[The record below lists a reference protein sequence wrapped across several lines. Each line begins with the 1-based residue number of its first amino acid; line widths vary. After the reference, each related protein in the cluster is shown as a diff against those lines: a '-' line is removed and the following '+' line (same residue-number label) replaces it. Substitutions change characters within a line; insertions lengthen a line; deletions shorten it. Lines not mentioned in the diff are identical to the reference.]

1 MPTIRLI
8 PSTYAVSSTQ
18 YLSVSNA
25 SNMYTNTDST
35 TYATITNTYA
45 STSSRY
51 LYLRGFNFGD
61 IPSTAEI
68 TSFTVK
74 IKGYE
79 SGLSTST
86 SYAPR
91 LADGTSALS
100 NTTASTNFGTST
112 KTITI
117 PTGSLTWQQIAN
129 YGSNFTIMVYVR
141 RSNRN
146 TTGYFYCHGAEIEV
160 TYSIPNPVNVSSIL
174 KSGEGTISPS
184 GTIVSYEGEEY
195 TLTITP
201 TDKSDEV
208 TLERNGT
215 DITNQLEAHY
225 AELTPI
231 SSVPGS
237 SVTTGF
243 SRTNGKFY
251 QSSSTSSDAW
261 LRYAIGHSA
270 ESPYSTSNTSNT
282 YCKDGTNDADTMG
295 WMNFPFDFSSLP
307 VNAIIDEVEVKV
319 YGAAES
325 TSETARHSDVE
336 LYSGTTLKSTRQ
348 SFTSTEN
355 GILTVSNPG
364 TWTRSELQ
372 NAQLRFIVGYYGG
385 RILGATWKVTY
396 SLPSSE
402 VEYYTYTFTVGTTD
416 TVLEVTIGASQPYIP
431 EPEDPT
437 KTYYSLTISSINATT
452 DPDGGTT
459 RVESGV
465 NQVVTITPSD
475 PQLTLALDNGTDI
488 TSQLVAHNIPSNT
501 YTVTG
506 TVSGA
511 SYGFELNN
519 STGYYTSNNNGEA
532 NSAAVSRINFD
543 LDTDCLVTIE
553 YINYAEATYDYG
565 IFGRVDTALS
575 TSYTSDSNAYHT
587 CSANSDNTPNVQTLT
602 YNVSSG
608 THFIDIKY
616 RKDTYTDS
624 YNDNLQW
631 KITSIESTEGS
642 GYYTYTLNNISQKHS
657 LIFIFGDV
665 SYYFI
670 TSTTAGNGRSF
681 PDGQQVVLEG
691 DSYRLNI
698 VPDSTSA
705 SVTLTDNNIN
715 VTSQLEQASGT
726 DKSGNPVVSY
736 KYTISNIQAAH
747 DLIISIGNVSL
758 QLYIK
763 QNGSWVSYSKVYKKI
778 NGEWVEQPSSSWD
791 ILFSE
796 DMSYRRMN

>member
-8 PSTYAVSSTQ
+8 PSTYAVSSTS

-25 SNMYTNTDST
+25 SNMYHNTDNT
-35 TYATITNTYA
+35 TYATITNTNA

-51 LYLRGFNFGD
+51 LYLRGFNFDD
-61 IPSTAEI
+61 IPSNAEV

-79 SGLSTST
+79 GGLATST

-91 LADGTSALS
+91 LANGTSALS

-117 PTGSLTWQQIAN
+117 PTGALTWQQIVN

-141 RSNRN
+141 RNNRN
-146 TTGYFYCHGAEIEV
+146 TTGYFYCYGAEIEV

-184 GTIVSYEGEEY
+184 GTTVSYEGEEY

-208 TLERNGT
+208 TLERDGT

-225 AELTPI
+225 AELAPI

-237 SVTTGF
+237 NVTTGF
-243 SRTNGKFY
+243 SRTNGGFY
-251 QSSSTSSDAW
+251 QSSSTSSDSW
-261 LRYAIGHSA
+261 LRYAIGYSA

-295 WMNFPFDFSSLP
+295 WMNYPFDFSSLP
-307 VNAIIDEVEVKV
+307 VNAVIDEVEVKV

-325 TSETARHSDVE
+325 TSETARHADVE

-348 SFTSTEN
+348 SFTSTSN
-355 GILTVSNPG
+355 GILTVSDPG

-396 SLPSSE
+396 SLPSGE

-437 KTYYSLTISSINATT
+437 KTYYSLTVSSINATT
-452 DPDGGTT
+452 DPDSGTT

-475 PQLTLALDNGTDI
+475 PQLTLALDNGNDI

-501 YTVTG
+501 YTITE

-519 STGYYTSNNNGEA
+519 STGYYTSNNDGRA

-602 YNVSSG
+602 YNISSG

-616 RKDTYTDS
+616 RKDTATDS

-698 VPDSTSA
+698 VPDSISA
-705 SVTLTDNNIN
+705 SVSLTDNNIN

-726 DKSGNPVVSY
+726 DKSGNPIVSY

-747 DLIISIGNVSL
+747 NLIISIGNVSL

-763 QNGSWVSYSKVYKKI
+763 HNGSWVSYSKVYKKI
-778 NGEWVEQPSSSWD
+778 NGEWIEQPSSSWD

>member
-8 PSTYAVSSTQ
+8 PSTYAVSSTS
-18 YLSVSNA
+18 YLSVSSA
-25 SNMYTNTDST
+25 ENMYTNTDST

-91 LADGTSALS
+91 LANGTSALS

-146 TTGYFYCHGAEIEV
+146 TTGYFYCYGAEIEV
-160 TYSIPNPVNVSSIL
+160 TYSIPNPINVSSIL

-184 GTIVSYEGEEY
+184 GTTVSYEGNEY

-208 TLERNGT
+208 TLERDGT

-225 AELTPI
+225 AELAPI

-237 SVTTGF
+237 GVTTGF

-261 LRYAIGHSA
+261 LRYAIGYSA

-295 WMNFPFDFSSLP
+295 WMNYPFDFSSLP
-307 VNAIIDEVEVKV
+307 VNAVIDDVEVKV

-325 TSETARHSDVE
+325 TSETARHADVE

-348 SFTSTEN
+348 SFTSTSN
-355 GILTVSNPG
+355 GILTVSDPG

-385 RILGATWKVTY
+385 RILGATWTVTY
-396 SLPSSE
+396 SLPSGE
-402 VEYYTYTFTVGTTD
+402 VEYYTYTFTVGNTD

-452 DPDGGTT
+452 DPNSGTT

-565 IFGRVDTALS
+565 IFGRIDTALS

-698 VPDSTSA
+698 VPDSISA
-705 SVTLTDNNIN
+705 SVTLTDNNVN

-778 NGEWVEQPSSSWD
+778 DGEWVEQPSSSWD